1 MPMINFLLEIDL
13 KLLLFINSWHEPWL
27 DSVMVSLTN
36 GLVWSPLFLI
46 VIGVMI
52 YKFRWQ
58 SIAMLLFVAL
68 VIFLTDRVSSG
79 LIKPWV
85 GRLRPSH
92 EPDLA
97 DLIHIVNGYRGG
109 VFSFVSSHAANAFG
123 VATFL
128 WLILRKNVK
137 WIWLM
142 FIWATIFSYT
152 RIYLGVHYPSD
163 ILGGGVLGA
172 LIGLLVYKVGRSM
185 PEKLNPMPKTSESQ
199 AS

>member
-1 MPMINFLLEIDL
+1 MINFLLEIDR

-97 DLIHIVNGYRGG
+97 DLLHIVNGYRGG

-128 WLILRKNVK
+128 WLILRKNIK
-137 WIWLM
+137 WIWVM

-185 PEKLNPMPKTSESQ
+185 PEKLSPMPKTSESQ

>member
-1 MPMINFLLEIDL
+1 MIEFLLELDRN
-13 KLLLFINSWHEPWL
+13 LLLIINGWHTPWL
-27 DSVMVSLTN
+27 DPVTVILTN
-36 GLVWSPLFLI
+36 GLNWLPLFL
-46 VIGVMI
+46 VITGLII

-58 SIAMLLFVAL
+58 SIIMLLFIAL
-68 VIFLTDRVSSG
+68 VIFFTDRISAG
-79 LIKPWV
+79 LLKPWI

-92 EPDLA
+92 EPGLA
-97 DLIHIVNGYRGG
+97 DLLHLINGYKGG
-109 VFSFVSSHAANAFG
+109 LYGFVSSHAANAFG

-128 WLILRKNVK
+128 WLVFRNHIK

-152 RIYLGVHYPSD
+152 RIYLGVHYPLD

-172 LIGLLVYKVGRSM
+172 IIGLLVYKAGRLL
-185 PEKLNPMPKTSESQ
+185 PKKLSPIPAVDEPA

>member
-1 MPMINFLLEIDL
+1 MINFLLEIDL

>member
-1 MPMINFLLEIDL
+1 MINFLLEIDR

-137 WIWLM
+137 WIWVM

-185 PEKLNPMPKTSESQ
+185 PEKLSPMPKTSESQ

>member
-1 MPMINFLLEIDL
+1 MINFLLEIDL

-92 EPDLA
+92 DPDLA

>member
-1 MPMINFLLEIDL
+1 MINFLLEIDR
-13 KLLLFINSWHEPWL
+13 KLLLFINGWHEPWL

-97 DLIHIVNGYRGG
+97 DLLHIVNGYRGG

-137 WIWLM
+137 WIWVM

-172 LIGLLVYKVGRSM
+172 LIGLLVYKIGRSM
-185 PEKLNPMPKTSESQ
+185 PEKLSPMPKTSESQ

>member
-1 MPMINFLLEIDL
+1 MINFLLEIDL

-97 DLIHIVNGYRGG
+97 DLLHIVNGYRGG

-128 WLILRKNVK
+128 WLILRKNIK

>member
-1 MPMINFLLEIDL
+1 MINFLLEIDL

-97 DLIHIVNGYRGG
+97 DLLHIVNGYRGG

-137 WIWLM
+137 WIWVM

-185 PEKLNPMPKTSESQ
+185 PEKLSPMPKTSESQ

>member
-1 MPMINFLLEIDL
+1 MINFLLEIDL

-137 WIWLM
+137 WIWVM

-185 PEKLNPMPKTSESQ
+185 PEKISPMPKTSESQ